1 LSPMHILTF
10 LIISTVG
17 RIPGTLLLTM
27 QGQAIRS
34 EDYRAFFV
42 ILGLALLS
50 IVLTIIYRDW
60 IEKWLN
66 IKKQRPRKS
75 RGRIAK

>member
-1 LSPMHILTF
+1 
-10 LIISTVG
+10 
-17 RIPGTLLLTM
+17 M

-60 IEKWLN
+60 IESWLKV
-66 IKKQRPRKS
+66 KKYRPRKLRLRREKETEKVTKDS
-75 RGRIAK
+75 